1 MSSFREKAIK
11 IIKVTVGSTALGVLI
26 IGSGYTIMRT
36 TTPSSEEMHRRIG
49 HINPDIL
56 REDQKR
62 NAVIMKTIIENSKLD
77 NPAWD
82 IDWPEDIQKSMASK
96 GR

>member
-36 TTPSSEEMHRRIG
+36 TTPSSEEMHR
-49 HINPDIL
+49 
-56 REDQKR
+56 
-62 NAVIMKTIIENSKLD
+62 
-77 NPAWD
+77 
-82 IDWPEDIQKSMASK
+82 ASVFQPNY
-96 GR
+96 